1 MLSFIKLA
9 STNLL
14 NFFNTFNIY
23 AYFISIKVGAT
34 L

>member
-14 NFFNTFNIY
+14 NFFNTFYTY
-23 AYFISIKVGAT
+23 AYFFSIKVDAT